1 MAREELA
8 LQTQLLLQEASQ
20 LATHGAGRAGDAEA
34 SALVEGDAPAVS
46 ELEAARQALLD
57 KLRHKKEQRHAQL
70 QQINQR
76 RYGFGGA
83 GAPSAASAAASAA
96 SATSPR
102 LTPVKAKAAF
112 KPPVAASSAMA
123 AHKKK
128 DLLSRLRKQA
138 IQQGKRGA
146 TDVLVV
152 ARLAH

>member
-20 LATHGAGRAGDAEA
+20 LAARGAGRGAGDAEA

-57 KLRHKKEQRHAQL
+57 KLRRKKEQRHAQL
-70 QQINQR
+70 QEVNQR

-83 GAPSAASAAASAA
+83 GAATSVA
-96 SATSPR
+96 SATSSR

-112 KPPVAASSAMA
+112 KPPVAASSATA

-138 IQQGKRGA
+138 IQQGKQRCGRCACGGEAGA
-146 TDVLVV
+146 LTV
-152 ARLAH
+152 AF

>member
-20 LATHGAGRAGDAEA
+20 LATHGAGRAGDIEA

-83 GAPSAASAAASAA
+83 GAPSAASAAASA
-96 SATSPR
+96 TSPR